1 MILRVFLDSDPDR
14 DRGRAVAW
22 VRTDDDGRIL
32 ERGRSGPDHW
42 PAAARIEGVLAA
54 NAARLVALELPPL
67 PPARLRAAA
76 AYAIED
82 QLATPIDEAV
92 VATGAQRDD
101 GRVLVAVASG
111 ATVAALAA
119 GAPRIARLLPES
131 ALAPVLDGWTW
142 CESAAGGSFVRRSD
156 GSTLALGDVPAS
168 GDLPAELASALAQAK
183 RSGHAAARVHIAF
196 ARDIAALTSWSRAS
210 GVEFVAAQPFR
221 WDQAEPD
228 TYARAPNLLT
238 EHTAAP
244 AAAAA
249 AATLRGFRLPL
260 AIVALAL
267 GVHAVALLAQWSW
280 LSIDHWRS
288 SRALVDLAAQAGV
301 PGATTSAEA
310 TAGIARRHAGLL
322 HAASREA
329 PADALPLLARA
340 APLLATLAP
349 GTLKSAAYSGGAWTL
364 DFAATRADTL
374 TAITRGL
381 ADAGVDALV
390 APVASGARMR
400 LTLDPA
406 AR

>member
-1 MILRVFLDSDPDR
+1 MILRVFLESDPDR
-14 DRGRAVAW
+14 DRGRGVLW

-32 ERGRSGPDHW
+32 ERGRSGPDQW

-54 NAARLVALELPPL
+54 NATRLVALDLPSL

-92 VATGAQRDD
+92 VATGTQRDD

-111 ATVAALAA
+111 ESVAALAA
-119 GAPRIARLLPES
+119 GVPRIARLLPES
-131 ALAPVLDGWTW
+131 ALAPVLDGWNW
-142 CESAAGGSFVRRSD
+142 CTSEAGGSFVRRSD

-168 GDLPAELASALAQAK
+168 GDLPAELASALAQAQ
-183 RSGHAAARVHIAF
+183 RSGHAPARVHVAF
-196 ARDIAALTSWSRAS
+196 AQDIAALARWSRAS
-210 GVEFVAAQPFR
+210 GIEFVAAQPFR
-221 WDQAEPD
+221 WDEAEPD
-228 TYARAPNLLT
+228 AYARAPNLLA
-238 EHTAAP
+238 EDTAAP

-249 AATLRGFRLPL
+249 GATLRAFRLPL
-260 AIVALAL
+260 AIAALAL
-267 GVHAVALLAQWSW
+267 GVHVVALLAQWTW
-280 LSIDHWRS
+280 LSIEQWRS

-301 PGATTSAEA
+301 PGATTPAQA
-310 TAGIARRHAGLL
+310 AAGIVRRHAGRL
-322 HAASREA
+322 HGASRDA
-329 PADALPLLARA
+329 PDDALPLLARA
-340 APLLATLAP
+340 APLLATLTP

-374 TAITRGL
+374 TGITHGL

-400 LTLDPA
+400 LTLDQA

>member
-22 VRTDDDGRIL
+22 VRMDDDGRTV

-42 PAAARIEGVLAA
+42 PAVARIEGVLAA
-54 NAARLVALELPPL
+54 SATRLIALDLPPL
-67 PPARLRAAA
+67 PPLRLRAAA

-82 QLATPIDEAV
+82 QLATPIDQAV
-92 VATGAQRDD
+92 VATGAQRVD

-111 ATVAALAA
+111 ETVAAFAA
-119 GAPRIARLLPES
+119 GVPRIARLLPEP

-142 CESAAGGSFVRRSD
+142 CASAAGGSFVRRSD

-168 GDLPAELASALAQAK
+168 GDLPAELARALVQAQ
-183 RSGHAAARVHIAF
+183 RGGHAPARVHVAF
-196 ARDIAALTSWSRAS
+196 AQDIAALARWSRAS
-210 GVEFVAAQPFR
+210 GIEFVAAQPFR
-221 WDQAEPD
+221 WDEAEPD
-228 TYARAPNLLT
+228 ACAAAPNLLA
-238 EHTAAP
+238 EDTAAP

-249 AATLRGFRLPL
+249 GATLRAFRLPL
-260 AIVALAL
+260 AIAALAL
-267 GVHAVALLAQWSW
+267 GVHMVALLAQWTW

-301 PGATTSAEA
+301 SGATTPAQA
-310 TAGIARRHAGLL
+310 AAGIARRHAGLL
-322 HAASREA
+322 HGASRDA

-340 APLLATLAP
+340 APFLATLAP
-349 GTLKSAAYSGGAWTL
+349 GTLKSAVYSGGAWTL

-374 TAITRGL
+374 TGITRGL

-390 APVASGARMR
+390 APVASGTRMR
-400 LTLDPA
+400 LTLDPT